1 MENFLLWS
9 IRLQGMTFRHRPQ
22 KAANLTCQFVIMGIP
37 HTIQRVG
44 DEFVQGWPEG
54 GLKVEMVAFL
64 RVSEGWRQ
72 AMFGIR

>member
-1 MENFLLWS
+1 MENFLLWN
-9 IRLQGMTFRHRPQ
+9 IRLQGMTFRHGRQ
-22 KAANLTCQFVIMGIP
+22 KAANLTCQFVIMGIS
-37 HTIQRVG
+37 HTIQRVR
-44 DEFVQGWPEG
+44 DESVQGWPKS

>member
-1 MENFLLWS
+1 
-9 IRLQGMTFRHRPQ
+9 
-22 KAANLTCQFVIMGIP
+22 MGIP
-37 HTIQRVG
+37 HTIQRVR

-54 GLKVEMVAFL
+54 GLKVEMAAFL